1 MVKSISGNLSIPE
14 EVYLRALTGYLVG
27 RNLLENADRVAI
39 IALPDR
45 ICLSIAAS
53 VATSLISKRGYS
65 ESEGKIRIFDNSR
78 ESIRRAINEF
88 KPDTVVLLYGGEHSL
103 LEVKEA
109 FINTLK
115 ELSKNGFKG
124 TLIIHVRILLATNKL
139 NDILSDAELVE
150 YLNTLREV
158 RTFTADLPQGKFF
171 YYRVEFTPRE
181 IVMKKI
187 GESNLTSEH
196 ISLLKASLPPK

>member
-1 MVKSISGNLSIPE
+1 VKSISGNLSINE

-27 RNLLENADRVAI
+27 RNLFENADRIAI
-39 IALPDR
+39 IMLPDR

-65 ESEGKIRIFDNSR
+65 ELEGKIRIYEYSR
-78 ESIRRAINEF
+78 ESIRRAVNEF
-88 KPDTVVLLYGGEHSL
+88 KPDTVILLYGGEHRL
-103 LEVKEA
+103 QEVKEA

-115 ELSKNGFKG
+115 ELSENGFKG

-139 NDILSDAELVE
+139 NDTLGDARLVE
-150 YLNTLREV
+150 YLNSLREV
-158 RTFTADLPQGKFF
+158 RTFTADLSQGKFI
-171 YYRVEFTPRE
+171 YHRVKFTPRE
-181 IVMKKI
+181 VVMEKI

>member
-1 MVKSISGNLSIPE
+1 VKSISGNLSITE
-14 EVYLRALTGYLVG
+14 EVYLRVLTGYLVG
-27 RNLLENADRVAI
+27 RNLLENTDRVAI
-39 IALPDR
+39 ITLPDR

-65 ESEGKIRIFDNSR
+65 ESEGKIRIYEYRR
-78 ESIRRAINEF
+78 ESIRRAVNDF
-88 KPDTVVLLYGGEHSL
+88 KPDTVILLYGGEHSL
-103 LEVKEA
+103 QEVKEA

-115 ELSKNGFKG
+115 ELSENGFKG

-139 NDILSDAELVE
+139 NDILGDAGLVE
-150 YLNTLREV
+150 YLNSLGEV
-158 RTFTADLPQGKFF
+158 RTFTADLSQGKFI
-171 YYRVEFTPRE
+171 YHRVKFTPRE
-181 IVMKKI
+181 VVMEKI

>member
-1 MVKSISGNLSIPE
+1 MKSISGNLSIPE

-27 RNLLENADRVAI
+27 RNLFENADRVAI

-53 VATSLISKRGYS
+53 ATTSLISKRGYS
-65 ESEGKIRIFDNSR
+65 ESEGKIRIYEYSR

-88 KPDTVVLLYGGEHSL
+88 KPDTVALLYGGEHRL
-103 LEVKEA
+103 QEVKEA

-115 ELSKNGFKG
+115 ELSENGFTG

-139 NDILSDAELVE
+139 NDILGDAGLVE
-150 YLNTLREV
+150 YLNSLREV
-158 RTFTADLPQGKFF
+158 RIFTADLSQGRFI
-171 YYRVEFTPRE
+171 YHRVKFTPRE
-181 IVMKKI
+181 VVMEKI